1 MSENCLPL
9 RRKGCIAVLSG
20 AFYFFFSITGS
31 KQKQGGD
38 SISVLGSNVS
48 PSESMGNIR
57 IGLVFIK
64 GHSHQVI

>member
-9 RRKGCIAVLSG
+9 RRKACIAVLSG
-20 AFYFFFSITGS
+20 AFYFFFSITGC
-31 KQKQGGD
+31 KQKQGG
-38 SISVLGSNVS
+38 SNISVLGSS
-48 PSESMGNIR
+48 TSHSENTGNIR